1 MTISRSELRTRR
13 HSEGDSHD
21 TGHGLAIAEPV
32 ALNPL
37 RTPYPSYPASSSHP
51 LYPPYPVIL
60 RLPSYPRV
68 KYAFAGPHSGPRQE
82 WILR

>member
-1 MTISRSELRTRR
+1 MTISRSELCTRR
-13 HSEGDSHD
+13 QSEGASHD

-37 RTPYPSYPASSSHP
+37 CTPYPSYPASSSHP
-51 LYPPYPVIL
+51 LCPVIL
-60 RLPSYPRV
+60 MLPSYPRV
-68 KYAFAGPHSGPRQE
+68 KYALAGPHSGTRQE